1 MHEERLKSVIGQIR
15 RIRHDANGPLTVA
28 LGHLQLLLEDSDRI
42 DPDVTRSLRVVESE
56 LQRLIRILRGLDG
69 LQSEPAAEIG
79 P

>member
-1 MHEERLKSVIGQIR
+1 MYEEPLKSVIGQIR

-28 LGHLQLLLEDSDRI
+28 LGHVQLLLEDSDRI
-42 DPDVTRSLRVVESE
+42 DPDVARSLRVIESE

-69 LQSEPAAEIG
+69 LQSEPATDGG